1 MKNILAENML
11 RFGVKNLSE
20 QSKKKLSEQTPVA
33 ASTPLAPT
41 LAEDQAVLLKMA
53 STGLQPYYG
62 KNSKLFYIPEKI
74 GQKVAGTTTAGNV
87 IAYGIDANIY
97 INQNDNT
104 DYIFP
109 SLAIKGNISIIPN
122 ATGALTVSGLSTI
135 KLNERVVRRSFK
147 SASDDKTIAAAII
160 NAESWNK
167 TKTIPSVLT
176 NAFLSANAGN
186 LQLKVDQLTMANP
199 ITAGIFKDTKS
210 IDAKPIIN
218 TLGGTV

>member
-11 RFGVKNLSE
+11 RFGVKNLSD
-20 QSKKKLSEQTPVA
+20 QSKKKVAEQTPVA
-33 ASTPLAPT
+33 ASTPLAPAI
-41 LAEDQAVLLKMA
+41 AEDQAVLLKMA

-62 KNSKLFYIPEKI
+62 KNSKLLYIPSGI
-74 GQKVAGTTTAGNV
+74 GQKVVSTTTAGNV

-109 SLAIKGNISIIPN
+109 SLSIKGNISIIPN
-122 ATGALTVSGLSTI
+122 ATGALAVSGLSTI
-135 KLNERVVRRSFK
+135 KLADRVVKRSFK
-147 SASDDKTIAAAII
+147 SASDDKTIVAGII

-167 TKTIPSVLT
+167 VSAVNPIIVETFVK
-176 NAFLSANAGN
+176 ALSGN

-199 ITAGIFKDTKS
+199 ITAGIFADSKAAA
-210 IDAKPIIN
+210 AKPIIN
-218 TLGGTV
+218 TLGVKI